1 MPPKRRRKPSRRRCR
16 NSSSIPPDTI
26 DEIRRKI
33 TEQEEKIIREF
44 SSLENCNDLFKE
56 WRNKTRRDD
65 VEDLKHGMRERN

>member
-1 MPPKRRRKPSRRRCR
+1 MPPRRRRRI
-16 NSSSIPPDTI
+16 SSSISPDTI
-26 DEIRRKI
+26 DDIRRKI
-33 TEQEEKIIREF
+33 TDQKEKIIREF